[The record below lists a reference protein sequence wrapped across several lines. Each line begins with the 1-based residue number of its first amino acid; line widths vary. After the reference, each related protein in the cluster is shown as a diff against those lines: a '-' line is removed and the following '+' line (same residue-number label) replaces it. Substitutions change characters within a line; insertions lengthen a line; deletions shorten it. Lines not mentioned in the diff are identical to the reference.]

1 MSVRIVLKIDDDV
14 AWNVDSMIKYLSEID
29 DGDRAVLH
37 CPSSWNPIVPR
48 HVLYPWYIHP
58 EEYPGKHFPSYCLS
72 GASATT
78 PQTIAKLAEATSTV
92 PFVWLDD
99 VFSNGMVP
107 QKIGATFIHMPFGP
121 DKFPFDSLLN
131 GSHNFTTVFPLGL
144 SDSENVNNDVKKEH
158 KKYGDILQSDFLD
171 TYGNLTLKTYSYSN
185 YVRQRCMAV
194 RAVLKVDDDLAWNVD
209 RMFVYLSE
217 IADDDKVVLHC
228 RSVKNPLVSR
238 DVNARWYVTPEEY
251 PYKYFPEYC
260 LSPVYAATPK
270 TIAALANATARIP
283 HLWLDDVWSLG
294 IVAWEAGATFQPL
307 SFNVEREIFEPFLNG
322 SVITQYFLRKLD
334 GLYLFDTVNA
344 KLMS

>member
-1 MSVRIVLKIDDDV
+1 MSSVHCLTTSQVVVVLLLVLLVLSWRKHLQHLEKCQAKQSVLFTEGSDGAVFKHKWPRQLSRPPSVLLSPTRSHCSKQTYLLVVLTRVDDSSVRTVFR
-14 AWNVDSMIKYLSEID
+14 STY
-29 DGDRAVLH
+29 GR
-37 CPSSWNPIVPR
+37 
-48 HVLYPWYIHP
+48 
-58 EEYPGKHFPSYCLS
+58 F
-72 GASATT
+72 AS
-78 PQTIAKLAEATSTV
+78 K
-92 PFVWLDD
+92 
-99 VFSNGMVP
+99 
-107 QKIGATFIHMPFGP
+107 
-121 DKFPFDSLLN
+121 
-131 GSHNFTTVFPLGL
+131 HNFTTVFPLGL